1 MPKLI
6 SRRTFRRIE
15 LMFET
20 GGRSYTEIASTV
32 GVHLSVVRKIAE
44 GKHYYQCDSAEQ
56 GRRREGL
63 AGNQPVYLPTPE
75 QIESECARL
84 RAERKPN
91 EVDDPEADDPDG
103 WPPPAITLG
112 TLD

>member
-6 SRRTFRRIE
+6 SKRTFRTIE
-15 LMFET
+15 RMLET
-20 GGRSYTEIASTV
+20 SDRSYAEIAATV
-32 GVHLSVVRKIAE
+32 GVHLSLVRKIAE

-56 GRRREGL
+56 RRRREGL
-63 AGNQPVYLPTPE
+63 AGNQPIYLPTPD

-91 EVDDPEADDPDG
+91 EVDDPDG
-103 WPPPAITLG
+103 WPPPAITPG

>member
-6 SRRTFRRIE
+6 SKRTFRRIE

-20 GGRSYTEIASTV
+20 GGRSYTEIAATV
-32 GVHLSVVRKIAE
+32 GVDLSLVRKIAE

-56 GRRREGL
+56 RRRRGSL
-63 AGNQPVYLPTPE
+63 AGNQPIYLPTPE
-75 QIESECARL
+75 QIENECARL
-84 RAERKPN
+84 RAERKPSKQ
-91 EVDDPEADDPDG
+91 DDPDG
-103 WPPPAITLG
+103 WPPTTITPG